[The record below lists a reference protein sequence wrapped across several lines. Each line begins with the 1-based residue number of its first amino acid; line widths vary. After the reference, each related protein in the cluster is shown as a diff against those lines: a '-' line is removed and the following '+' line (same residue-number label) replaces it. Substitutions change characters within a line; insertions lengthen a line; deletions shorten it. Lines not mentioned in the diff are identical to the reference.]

1 MLHVVIV
8 DLRAELDTI
17 DLNSIV
23 TNQKY
28 PRKIIKVKVIKQ
40 ISAELT
46 VSMPTD
52 ESHRNTKYSI

>member
-1 MLHVVIV
+1 MLYVVIV
-8 DLRAELDTI
+8 DLRAELATI

-46 VSMPTD
+46 VSMPTV